1 MEDTVKVIIACAA
14 GIIIGIV
21 LCALMKKSQPE
32 YAYIP
37 QQSFHGYQ
45 NEETIVWTD
54 WRGRERRIAIH
65 RDAKVL

>member
-1 MEDTVKVIIACAA
+1 MGDIAKVVIACAT
-14 GIIIGIV
+14 GIVIGVV

-37 QQSFHGYQ
+37 QQTFYR

-54 WRGRERRIAIH
+54 WKGRERKITIH
-65 RDAKVL
+65 RDARIL